1 MPPAKDNEIRM
12 ANRSRV
18 LASLTLFATCALSQD
33 AREIVRR
40 SVELDQNNWAKRAD
54 YTWIGHSRER
64 HFDAHDQ
71 ITSDRQEGWEM
82 LVLDGLPFTRM
93 LERDGKP
100 LPAAEQRKQQQKLD
114 KDTAKLASQTP
125 EEKQRR
131 AAEFEK
137 SRRRERAFLL
147 EIPDAFD
154 FRLEGGDTIDGQDVW
169 VISGVPKPG
178 YRAKSRDG
186 AALAKIRGKMWIE
199 KAGYQWV
206 RVEMETIDTISF
218 GLFLARLNSGAKLVM
233 EQTRISDQVWFPKRL
248 YMAGKGRVAL
258 VKRIAEDDEITWT
271 DYKKFQVDSRI
282 VPRDQ

>member
-1 MPPAKDNEIRM
+1 
-12 ANRSRV
+12 
-18 LASLTLFATCALSQD
+18 
-33 AREIVRR
+33 
-40 SVELDQNNWAKRAD
+40 
-54 YTWIGHSRER
+54 
-64 HFDAHDQ
+64 
-71 ITSDRQEGWEM
+71 M

-154 FRLEGGDTIDGQDVW
+154 FRLEGGGIVDGQDVW

-178 YRAKSRDG
+178 YRAKSREG
-186 AALAKIRGKMWIE
+186 AALLKIHGKMWID

-206 RVEMETIDTISF
+206 RVEMETIETISF
-218 GLFLARLNSGAKLVM
+218 GLFLARLNSRGEAGDGADAHQRPGLVS
-233 EQTRISDQVWFPKRL
+233 QAPLHGRQRTCC
-248 YMAGKGRVAL
+248 AGKADRGGRRNHLDGLQEIPGRFAHRAPRPVAL
-258 VKRIAEDDEITWT
+258 VCGRNENSAPDWRPSCGQHSSLTSPGGMTLSRKCRAAARRQAEACPTLMVVM
-271 DYKKFQVDSRI
+271 FFHRPV
-282 VPRDQ
+282 VPQPRFFPFEGRPLD